1 MLYNSPDINEEN
13 KIKLAKS
20 IFSKL
25 KVDDAANIEIDK
37 FFIAGIKCLDKINV
51 DNKKKEYLREVAVKM
66 INRNK

>member
-1 MLYNSPDINEEN
+1 MQQILKLIN
-13 KIKLAKS
+13 
-20 IFSKL
+20 
-25 KVDDAANIEIDK
+25 